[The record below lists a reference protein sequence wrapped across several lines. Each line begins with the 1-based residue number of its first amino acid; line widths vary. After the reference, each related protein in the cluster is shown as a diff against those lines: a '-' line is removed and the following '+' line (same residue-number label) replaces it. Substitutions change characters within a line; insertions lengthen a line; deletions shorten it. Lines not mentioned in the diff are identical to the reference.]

1 MKLDRVLVAR
11 SRFDQAGEASARQP
25 ARGSSHPSAKGIGI
39 AKPLTDDAAESDFA
53 PLDELRL
60 VRLEQRL
67 MSAAALRQGALP
79 ACFETAFA
87 EALEELEAEGPGR
100 IVSGAFC
107 RVDSTGT
114 RRSHG
119 ERRTV
124 PRRQGRARRSSRT
137 RQRRWDTKR
146 CWRVFV
152 ASSASRSHEGHIDNY
167 RSRSARGGVVKL
179 TSGR

>member
-25 ARGSSHPSAKGIGI
+25 ARGASHPSAKGIGI

-114 RRSHG
+114 QRSHG
-119 ERRTV
+119 ENYSGRPSVRTIDTQVV
-124 PRRQGRARRSSRT
+124 PVRRRSNSPGPWISVRF
-137 RQRRWDTKR
+137 RRIYGQWSETY
-146 CWRVFV
+146 CSEY
-152 ASSASRSHEGHIDNY
+152 A
-167 RSRSARGGVVKL
+167 
-179 TSGR
+179 T